1 LIALLALT
9 DLGAVTI
16 AHIDRSYPP
25 YNYMVMDKPANDIDR
40 IFAAL
45 ADQTRRAI
53 LARLTDGDVGVKDI
67 CEPFEMSQ
75 PAISRHLKVLETAGL
90 ITRHRQGT
98 HRMCRLS
105 PDGLGAIEPWLSM
118 IANSYASKYNRLD
131 AVLETLQNQGDT

>member
-1 LIALLALT
+1 MLALT
-9 DLGAVTI
+9 SGDNAASTRLDI
-16 AHIDRSYPP
+16 NNLL
-25 YNYMVMDKPANDIDR
+25 YNNIVMSDQATDNIDR

-53 LARLTDGDVGVKDI
+53 LARLTDGDVGVMDI

-75 PAISRHLKVLETAGL
+75 PAISRHIKVLETAGL

-118 IANSYASKYNRLD
+118 IANSYATKYNRLD
-131 AVLETLQNQGDT
+131 AVLETMKNKGDT